1 MTAMTWQA
9 GSIDHQ
15 EAVEMKTVLNVKGM
29 KCSGCEATVRDAV
42 ESCKG
47 VISSVA
53 NFKEN
58 TVEIEYE
65 EDKADLEAIR
75 RAISAKGYQVD

>member
-1 MTAMTWQA
+1 
-9 GSIDHQ
+9 
-15 EAVEMKTVLNVKGM
+15 MKTVLKVKGM

-42 ESCKG
+42 QSCKG
-47 VISSVA
+47 VVNAQA

-65 EDKADLEAIR
+65 EGKADLEAIR